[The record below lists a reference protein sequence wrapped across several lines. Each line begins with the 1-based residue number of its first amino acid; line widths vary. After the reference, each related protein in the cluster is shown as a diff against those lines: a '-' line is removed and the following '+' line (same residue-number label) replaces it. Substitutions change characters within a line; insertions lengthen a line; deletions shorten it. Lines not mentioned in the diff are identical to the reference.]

1 MKECLWANLTKVV
14 PVCTRIWSTLWLV
27 NFDRF
32 CQHLSITDH
41 RWEMQYGGSQ
51 CKIGFTGLHNSYG
64 LCHLYFCHF
73 NFGLSTFLC
82 FTCVYESHFM
92 CCYQGSTL
100 WFELF
105 SSTVYCMLLLITISW
120 QLKTTSWQSCDGSML
135 RSLQVGRSSFHQVCP
150 KVFFSLISHRISPQF
165 LLSPFFMLCC
175 N

>member
-1 MKECLWANLTKVV
+1 MSSLLTGCPCNPFIKYLWEWRRKFQKLLIVH
-14 PVCTRIWSTLWLV
+14 IFSWSV
-27 NFDRF
+27 
-32 CQHLSITDH
+32 
-41 RWEMQYGGSQ
+41 Q
-51 CKIGFTGLHNSYG
+51 CKMGLTGVHNSHG
-64 LCHLYFCHF
+64 LWHLFIYLFFCF
-73 NFGLSTFLC
+73 STFLC